1 MKIETF
7 QIQTK
12 KGVIHTVYEKE
23 IKGSVCYVAMNHFT
37 KFNPKKVTKL

>member
-1 MKIETF
+1 MKNNAF

-12 KGVIHTVYEKE
+12 KGVIHTVYQKE
-23 IKGSVCYVAMNHFT
+23 INGSIYYVAMNHFT